1 MAVTYQQVPITLDPH
16 TPIPADAL
24 PSAGLD
30 DADADL
36 VVQLSADY
44 TAETAITIDVSS
56 AAPFVADVT
65 LTAATAPDEPWRID
79 WDFGDGKMELG
90 ADDSDQHHTYP
101 GPGAYE
107 IGAVV
112 MQRGEASFSLSTG
125 VAFDDAGL
133 LV

>member
-65 LTAATAPDEPWRID
+65 LTAATPR
-79 WDFGDGKMELG
+79 M
-90 ADDSDQHHTYP
+90 S
-101 GPGAYE
+101 
-107 IGAVV
+107 
-112 MQRGEASFSLSTG
+112 RGGSTG
-125 VAFDDAGL
+125 TSATARWSWALMTQISTTPTPGRAPMRSRPW
-133 LV
+133 

>member
-1 MAVTYQQVPITLDPH
+1 MAVTYQKVPVTLDPH
-16 TPIPADAL
+16 TVIPADAL

-44 TAETAITIDVSS
+44 TVDTAITVDVSS
-56 AAPFVADVT
+56 SAPFVVDVV

-79 WDFGDGKMELG
+79 WDFGDGGLEPG
-90 ADDSDQHHTYP
+90 ADDAVQHHTYLS
-101 GPGAYE
+101 PGAYE
-107 IGAVV
+107 ITAVV
-112 MQRGEASFSLSTG
+112 MQWGQASFSLSTG
-125 VAFDDAGL
+125 VAFDDTGT